1 MNINTGKP
9 WSDVD
14 LADLANCLSFGTL
27 IEEIAN
33 FLCRDVDEVREKI
46 TALAARL
53 DRYECG
59 LEHARAA
66 GDRRTRTLFTPT

>member
-1 MNINTGKP
+1 MNIKTGEP
-9 WSDVD
+9 WSEMD
-14 LADLANCLSFGTL
+14 LTDLANCLTLGTP

-53 DRYECG
+53 DGYE
-59 LEHARAA
+59 
-66 GDRRTRTLFTPT
+66 

>member
-9 WSDVD
+9 WSEMD
-14 LADLANCLSFGTL
+14 LIDLANCLTFGTP

-33 FLCRDVDEVREKI
+33 FLCREVDEVREKI

-53 DRYECG
+53 DGYE
-59 LEHARAA
+59 
-66 GDRRTRTLFTPT
+66 